1 MISIVLATY
10 NGMRYLPQQLES
22 LAAQTLKA
30 DEVII
35 SDDCSTDETVG
46 LCLDFIEK
54 NSLSG
59 WKVMANTENVG
70 YCRNFYRGLEAAQGD
85 YIFFC
90 DQDDIWDAEKIA
102 VTVAEMQKDPLI
114 SVLSTRYRLIN
125 AEGRQD
131 SSLTVPHFTAKH
143 DGTLERVTVESLIG
157 HSYIRGCSLCMKKE
171 LKALIKPIELKD
183 LLGHDW
189 QIAMLAA
196 LDGGAAILNTQ
207 LMSYRCHDSNAS
219 FSEKPVRRL
228 EKRIAGLRQSVEGH
242 EYIRSLCRNEEQK
255 TSMEKFI
262 RFEKRR
268 LAFLKDKNAFKFVR
282 LLFDIKQYSRYYAGG
297 GVKVWLGDFV
307 YAYKK

>member
-10 NGMRYLPQQLES
+10 NGMRYLTEQLES
-22 LAAQTLKA
+22 IASQTLPA

-59 WKVMANTENVG
+59 WKVIENSENVG
-70 YCRNFYRGLEAAQGD
+70 YCRNFYRGLEYAQGD

-90 DQDDIWDAEKIA
+90 DQDDIWDNEKIA
-102 VTVAEMQKDPLI
+102 VMVGELEKNPQLT
-114 SVLSTRYRLIN
+114 VLSSRYRLIDG
-125 AEGRQD
+125 EGKED
-131 SSLTVPHFTAKH
+131 ASLSVPHYTALF
-143 DGTLERVTVESLIG
+143 DGSIEAVTAESLIG

-171 LKALIKPIELKD
+171 LKERIKPMELKD

-189 QIAMLAA
+189 QIAMLSAIDSAA
-196 LDGGAAILNTQ
+196 AVLNVA

-219 FSEKPVRRL
+219 FSEKPVRRI
-228 EKRIAGLRQSVEGH
+228 EKRIAGLKQSIEGH
-242 EYIRSLCRNEEQK
+242 KYVLSFCKNDFERKSIC
-255 TSMEKFI
+255 KFMD
-262 RFEKRR
+262 FEKRR
-268 LAFLKDKNAFKFVR
+268 LAFLESKNPFKLLR
-282 LLFDIKQYSRYYAGG
+282 LFFDLKQYSRYYAGG
-297 GVKVWLGDFV
+297 GLKVWLGDFV